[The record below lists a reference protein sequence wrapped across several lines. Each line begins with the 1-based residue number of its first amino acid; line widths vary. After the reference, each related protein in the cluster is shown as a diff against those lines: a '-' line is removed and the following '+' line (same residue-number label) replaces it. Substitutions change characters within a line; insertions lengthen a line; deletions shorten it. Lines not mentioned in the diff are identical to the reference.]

1 MSPPG
6 DARID
11 RIDVLATVLLAIAT
25 VATAWSGYQ
34 ASRWN
39 GEQAKAGARA
49 NAARIESARS
59 SGLANAQT
67 QIDVAT
73 FTAWIDAYARKE
85 TRLADFYFDRFR
97 AEFKPA
103 VEAWVATR
111 PLKNRAA
118 PLTPFAM
125 PQYKLAARAKA
136 DLLEA
141 QSEAWAARA
150 RSYIQRSTNY
160 VLGVVLFAATLFF
173 AGMSAKLPSRRL
185 RVALLGLGVAL
196 FVGTVAWIASSPVSV
211 SV

>member
-1 MSPPG
+1 VSPPG

-11 RIDVLATVLLAIAT
+11 RVDILATVLLAIAT

-73 FTAWIDAYARKE
+73 FTEWIDAYARKE
-85 TRLADFYFDRFR
+85 TRLADFYIDRFR
-97 AEFKPA
+97 AEFKP
-103 VEAWVATR
+103 
-111 PLKNRAA
+111 
-118 PLTPFAM
+118 M

-136 DLLEA
+136 DLLQA
-141 QSEAWAARA
+141 QSEEWATRA

-173 AGMSAKLPSRRL
+173 AGMCAKLSSRRL
-185 RVALLGLGVAL
+185 RVVLLGLGVAL